1 MNRVEI
7 NSIRHDVYTLWY
19 HSEIAEEKKIL
30 KKVLDLIDH
39 AEDLRHCLHSIT
51 KLYGGSL

>member
-19 HSEIAEEKKIL
+19 HSEITEEKKIL